1 MSKEFAARFPK
12 HSHQFIVSPYTL
24 AAHKLTGWRGAD
36 VINHHCR
43 NREKA
48 FTITD

>member
-1 MSKEFAARFPK
+1 MSPESPVMFPK
-12 HSHQFIVSPYTL
+12 HSHQFIVSPSRSC
-24 AAHKLTGWRGAD
+24 AQAHWLGGAD
-36 VINHHCR
+36 VINRHCR